1 MTEPFKPIY
10 FSIVIPAHNEEDC
23 IEHTC
28 KMIVKEFA
36 SHSISD
42 YEIVVVNDNSKD
54 RTEELLHELARRYS
68 TVRYVNNL
76 PPNGF
81 GLAVRK
87 GLEVYRGEVVCVVM
101 ADLSESPKD
110 IVMYYQKS
118 LEGWVCIFGSRFV

>member
-1 MTEPFKPIY
+1 MALVELQVHGGDFVRLGARTDFAALNLTEDTRQ
-10 FSIVIPAHNEEDC
+10 FSLRSGV
-23 IEHTC
+23 
-28 KMIVKEFA
+28 A
-36 SHSISD
+36 SIRIRRLSD

-101 ADLSESPKD
+101 ADLSDSPKD

-118 LEGWVCIFGSRFV
+118 L